1 MYRILISV
9 WWLSNR
15 LARHG
20 WLVFQTERFVSVCCV
35 GLNAGGLA
43 VVTQATDGVAV
54 VINAVVFGQRETT
67 DMFLQI
73 IK

>member
-1 MYRILISV
+1 MHRILIPVCGTCLTFS
-9 WWLSNR
+9 
-15 LARHG
+15 RHY

-35 GLNAGGLA
+35 ELNTGGLA